1 MTGDKKPLSAI
12 FFLILL
18 SIITQGILPVSGAVY
33 SINGSSIDAG
43 MLYEVI
49 GADPSLLS
57 GDLPPG
63 TVVFFWNT
71 HCGGCHAAWE
81 FLHEFL
87 PLHREVELR
96 DYNVYSS
103 PVNRTVFDRYKE
115 RYNRSHLYVPSMMV
129 GNLTLEGTQ
138 DITDHLGRL
147 LELQQEKQKPKDI
160 YSELLVLI
168 QNLMSFDHSG
178 R

>member
-1 MTGDKKPLSAI
+1 MAGNKTKLSAI
-12 FFLILL
+12 GILILL
-18 SIITQGILPVSGAVY
+18 GIITQTILPVSGAVY
-33 SINGSSIDAG
+33 SINGSSINSE

-49 GADPSLLS
+49 KADPSLLS

-71 HCGGCHAAWE
+71 HCGGCHSAWE

-87 PLHREVELR
+87 PLHPEIKLI
-96 DYNVYSS
+96 DYNIYSS
-103 PVNRTVFDRYKE
+103 TVNRTVFDRYKE
-115 RYNRSHLYVPSMMV
+115 QFNKSHLYVPSMMV

-147 LELQQEKQKPKDI
+147 LELQQEKQRPNDI
-160 YSELLVLI
+160 FSDLLVLI
-168 QNLMSFDHSG
+168 QNLLSFDDSG

>member
-1 MTGDKKPLSAI
+1 MAAYKSQLSVI
-12 FFLILL
+12 SILILL
-18 SIITQGILPVSGAVY
+18 GIITQTILPVSGAIY
-33 SINGSSIDAG
+33 SINGNTIDSE

-49 GADPSLLS
+49 KADPSLLS

-71 HCGGCHAAWE
+71 HCGGCHAAWD
-81 FLHEFL
+81 LLDEFL
-87 PLHREVELR
+87 PLHPEVELI
-96 DYNVYSS
+96 DYNIYSS

-115 RYNRSHLYVPSMMV
+115 RYNRSHLYVPAMMV

-147 LELQQEKQKPKDI
+147 LVLQQEKQRPKEI
-160 YSELLVLI
+160 FSALLVLI
-168 QNLMSFDHSG
+168 RNLLSFDDSG

>member
-1 MTGDKKPLSAI
+1 MAGNKTKLSAI
-12 FFLILL
+12 GILILL
-18 SIITQGILPVSGAVY
+18 GIITQTILPVSGAVY
-33 SINGSSIDAG
+33 SINGSSINSE

-49 GADPSLLS
+49 KADPSLLS

-71 HCGGCHAAWE
+71 HCGGCHSAWE
-81 FLHEFL
+81 FLHKFL
-87 PLHREVELR
+87 PLHPEIKLI
-96 DYNVYSS
+96 DYNIYRS

-115 RYNRSHLYVPSMMV
+115 QFNKSHLYVPSMMV

-147 LELQQEKQKPKDI
+147 LELQQEKQRPKEIFSD
-160 YSELLVLI
+160 LLVLI
-168 QNLMSFDHSG
+168 QNLLSFDDSG